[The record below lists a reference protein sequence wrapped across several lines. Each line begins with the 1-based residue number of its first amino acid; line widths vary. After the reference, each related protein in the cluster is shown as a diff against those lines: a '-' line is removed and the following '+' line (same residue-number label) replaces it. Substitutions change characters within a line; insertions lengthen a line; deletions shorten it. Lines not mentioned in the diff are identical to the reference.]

1 MDFIQIANQLQ
12 QSKNDLKENW
22 CLINGFPYQ
31 LEQIEKMSL
40 NELSGRSFE
49 NLPKKLYKFFPN
61 ICDGK
66 CNYSIMAL
74 ESNEVYLSTPSMFDD
89 VFDSDIS
96 ISFEEFYQYR
106 IKSCLRWSNVV
117 ADETMSI
124 SEMEKAF
131 LDKYNS
137 VVKYDKQL
145 DGLFLLDILEETE
158 RDQTVQFLL
167 RLKIELLK
175 CKPYDA
181 LRNAITADYNNFVE
195 GIKNVFR
202 VSCFTTNPM
211 SQLMWGGSYADEHR
225 GFCVEYSIIND
236 NQYEDLLFNIK
247 PVIYTMKRHPV
258 TQELLESYDKNWNEA
273 SLRDVYINGV
283 LRKSID
289 WAYQNEWRLVL
300 PPQKTSQRGFTKLFF
315 PISKVYLGNRMSSD
329 RRKTIIDT
337 CKKKG
342 IPYVG
347 VVRSSDYYE
356 MQECRFLCEDCNLMG
371 IHE

>member
-49 NLPKKLYKFFPN
+49 NLPKKLYKFFPD

-74 ESNEVYLSTPSMFDD
+74 ESNEVYLSAPSMFDD
-89 VFDSDIS
+89 VYDSDIS

-145 DGLFLLDILEETE
+145 I
-158 RDQTVQFLL
+158 
-167 RLKIELLK
+167 
-175 CKPYDA
+175 C
-181 LRNAITADYNNFVE
+181 
-195 GIKNVFR
+195 
-202 VSCFTTNPM
+202 
-211 SQLMWGGSYADEHR
+211 
-225 GFCVEYSIIND
+225 ND
-236 NQYEDLLFNIK
+236 LCQYQ
-247 PVIYTMKRHPV
+247 Y
-258 TQELLESYDKNWNEA
+258 
-273 SLRDVYINGV
+273 
-283 LRKSID
+283 
-289 WAYQNEWRLVL
+289 
-300 PPQKTSQRGFTKLFF
+300 
-315 PISKVYLGNRMSSD
+315 
-329 RRKTIIDT
+329 
-337 CKKKG
+337 
-342 IPYVG
+342 
-347 VVRSSDYYE
+347 
-356 MQECRFLCEDCNLMG
+356 
-371 IHE
+371 

>member
-1 MDFIQIANQLQ
+1 M
-12 QSKNDLKENW
+12 
-22 CLINGFPYQ
+22 
-31 LEQIEKMSL
+31 
-40 NELSGRSFE
+40 
-49 NLPKKLYKFFPN
+49 
-61 ICDGK
+61 
-66 CNYSIMAL
+66 
-74 ESNEVYLSTPSMFDD
+74 
-89 VFDSDIS
+89 
-96 ISFEEFYQYR
+96 
-106 IKSCLRWSNVV
+106 
-117 ADETMSI
+117 
-124 SEMEKAF
+124 
-131 LDKYNS
+131 
-137 VVKYDKQL
+137 
-145 DGLFLLDILEETE
+145 
-158 RDQTVQFLL
+158 
-167 RLKIELLK
+167 
-175 CKPYDA
+175 
-181 LRNAITADYNNFVE
+181 
-195 GIKNVFR
+195 
-202 VSCFTTNPM
+202 
-211 SQLMWGGSYADEHR
+211 
-225 GFCVEYSIIND
+225 
-236 NQYEDLLFNIK
+236 
-247 PVIYTMKRHPV
+247 V